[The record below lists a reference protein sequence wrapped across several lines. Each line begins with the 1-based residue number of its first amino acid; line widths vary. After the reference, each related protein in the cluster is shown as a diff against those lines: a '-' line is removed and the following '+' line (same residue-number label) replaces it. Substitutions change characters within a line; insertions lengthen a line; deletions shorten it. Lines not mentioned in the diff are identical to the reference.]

1 MKYNPINLLIIVLFA
16 LGLGA
21 CSKSLDT
28 TDEGQ
33 LEKNE
38 KSIQDYLTK
47 NNLSATKDTSGLY
60 FVKQMTDPQGAK
72 AKVGDEVAIY
82 YKMYTL
88 DGLVIDSTETAA
100 KKPLRFPFGANYH
113 LPGVE
118 RGVSLMRVGEKATL
132 LLPFYLAFGN
142 VGYDQLPAYSPVRVE
157 MELLQARNEAQQIA
171 DYIEEK
177 NYAVSETTPC
187 GVKIIRQNTVAGDTL
202 GKGKSISVKYAGR
215 TLRDKEFDK
224 GTLDF
229 TTGGFIKGTNS
240 KTVIGFDE
248 GISHLRKGEKAIL
261 IFPSSLGYGSK
272 GAGADILAY
281 APLAFEIEVLE

>member
-1 MKYNPINLLIIVLFA
+1 MKHNPINLLIIVLFA

-60 FVKQMTDPQGAK
+60 FVKQMTNPQGVK

-82 YKMYTL
+82 YKIYTL
-88 DGLVIDSTETAA
+88 DGLVIDSIETAA
-100 KKPLRFPFGANYH
+100 KKPLRLTFGTNYH

-118 RGVSLMRVGEKATL
+118 RGISLMREGEKMTL

-142 VGYDQLPAYSPVRVE
+142 VVYDQLPAYSPIRVE
-157 MELLQARNEAQQIA
+157 LELVEVRTEAQQISE
-171 DYIEEK
+171 YIK
-177 NYAVSETTPC
+177 NKGYMLSETTPR
-187 GVKIIRQNTVAGDTL
+187 GVRIIQQKTVAGDTL
-202 GKGKSISVKYAGR
+202 GKGKTVNVNYVGKFLS
-215 TLRDKEFDK
+215 DKEFDK
-224 GTLDF
+224 GSF
-229 TTGGFIKGTNS
+229 SITTGNGGF
-240 KTVIGFDE
+240 VVGFEE

-261 IFPSSLGYGSK
+261 IFPSSIGYGKSGTQDGK
-272 GAGADILAY
+272 IRPY
-281 APLAFEIEVLE
+281 TPLIFEIEVLE